1 MDMRKETGIF
11 CICLLTLLFLA
22 TATIGHEAVSPHANA
37 QCTFTNGKTVTV
49 AYSSPRMRGRKI
61 FGGLVPYGEVWR
73 TGANEAATFV
83 PNTAVSISGKT
94 VPAGSYTLFT
104 NPNPDKWTLII
115 SKATDNPYPGPGK
128 DVVRVDMEVSKPSA
142 PVEAFTI
149 SFDKIGNGCVMHLDW
164 ETTRASVQLAPGM

>member
-1 MDMRKETGIF
+1 
-11 CICLLTLLFLA
+11 
-22 TATIGHEAVSPHANA
+22 
-37 QCTFTNGKTVTV
+37 
-49 AYSSPRMRGRKI
+49 MRGRKI